1 MGGAGVIVG
10 TTIGLYVLTTICA
23 AVIGVVTSLIFSPFF
38 DVVPS
43 GEADADAEVATIPG
57 VHKGCGALTESGE
70 STHYL
75 TLNSGGLL
83 ECVSVPMNE
92 TASTWLNDTF
102 LLYDVN
108 GHFQTSFGLAGPA
121 KLSLGESIYQG
132 LFMQMIDVNMLGM
145 FVKANFLG
153 TIILGAG
160 FGVAL
165 TRLAKNKP
173 EGVNWDRILT
183 IQLLEEVSTR
193 TDCLPHYVLN
203 MIISVFFHSPI
214 RVVSHPVDGGVQ

>member
-1 MGGAGVIVG
+1 MIYLTRLSIGGAGVIVG

-38 DVVPS
+38 DVVPGAETE
-43 GEADADAEVATIPG
+43 GEAAAAVRTLPEV
-57 VHKGCGALTESGE
+57 HMGCGALTENGE

-92 TASTWLNDTF
+92 TANTWLNDTF

-108 GHFQTSFGLAGPA
+108 GHFQTSFDGAGPA
-121 KLSLGESIYQG
+121 KLSLGESLYEG

-165 TRLAKNKP
+165 TRLSKNRP
-173 EGVNWDRILT
+173 DGVSWDRILT
-183 IQLLEEVSTR
+183 IQLLEEVST
-193 TDCLPHYVLN
+193 DC
-203 MIISVFFHSPI
+203 PI
-214 RVVSHPVDGGVQ
+214 YLI

>member
-23 AVIGVVTSLIFSPFF
+23 AIIGVVTSLIFSPFF
-38 DVVPS
+38 EVVPS
-43 GEADADAEVATIPG
+43 EASEVIPLPE
-57 VHKGCGALTESGE
+57 VHMGCGALTENDE

-102 LLYDVN
+102 LLYNVN
-108 GHFQTSFGLAGPA
+108 GHFQTSFSGAGPA
-121 KLSLGESIYQG
+121 KLSLGESLYQG
-132 LFMQMIDVNMLGM
+132 LFMQMIDVNMFGM

-165 TRLAKNKP
+165 TRLSKNKP
-173 EGVNWDRILT
+173 DMCELG
-183 IQLLEEVSTR
+183 
-193 TDCLPHYVLN
+193 
-203 MIISVFFHSPI
+203 
-214 RVVSHPVDGGVQ
+214 

>member
-38 DVVPS
+38 DVVQNTQLNRRLHH
-43 GEADADAEVATIPG
+43 AAAAVATLPE
-57 VHKGCGALTESGE
+57 VHMGCGALTESGE

-83 ECVSVPMNE
+83 ECVSVPMNQ
-92 TASTWLNDTF
+92 TTNTWLNDTF

-108 GHFQTSFGLAGPA
+108 GHFERSFSGAGPA
-121 KLSLGESIYQG
+121 KLSLGESLYQG

-165 TRLAKNKP
+165 TKLSRNMP
-173 EGVNWDRILT
+173 DGVNWDRILN
-183 IQLLEEVSTR
+183 IQLLEEVSTE
-193 TDCLPHYVLN
+193 H
-203 MIISVFFHSPI
+203 
-214 RVVSHPVDGGVQ
+214 

>member
-1 MGGAGVIVG
+1 MIYLTRLSIGGAGVIVG

-38 DVVPS
+38 DVVPGAETE
-43 GEADADAEVATIPG
+43 GEAAAVASLIPEV
-57 VHKGCGALTESGE
+57 HMGCGALTENGE

-92 TASTWLNDTF
+92 TANTWLNDTF

-108 GHFQTSFGLAGPA
+108 GHFQTSFDGAGPA
-121 KLSLGESIYQG
+121 KLSLGESLYEG

-165 TRLAKNKP
+165 TRLSKNRP
-173 EGVNWDRILT
+173 DGVSWDRILT
-183 IQLLEEVSTR
+183 IQLLEEVST
-193 TDCLPHYVLN
+193 DC
-203 MIISVFFHSPI
+203 PI
-214 RVVSHPVDGGVQ
+214 YLI

>member
-1 MGGAGVIVG
+1 MGGAGAIVG

-23 AVIGVVTSLIFSPFF
+23 AIIGVITSLIFSPFF
-38 DVVPS
+38 HVVPGEETE
-43 GEADADAEVATIPG
+43 GEAAAATLPEV
-57 VHKGCGALTESGE
+57 HMGCGALTESGE
-70 STHYL
+70 SMHYL

-83 ECVSVPMNE
+83 ECTSVPMNK
-92 TASTWLNDTF
+92 TTNTWLNDTF

-108 GHFQTSFGLAGPA
+108 GHFQKSFDGAGPA
-121 KLSLGESIYQG
+121 KLSLGESLYKG